1 MLRDSCGAYCPSS
14 VSTGAGNDSAAITV
28 EPAAEAAL
36 QDAPS
41 CTDTVSVPNS
51 LIHQERLFMPL
62 EAIFAGRKAAGCER
76 GAFLG
81 EDAGAPSGESVL
93 EFLCFLI
100 SNEVYG
106 INIMDI
112 KEIIKPRETAEI
124 PCAPLFISGVISL
137 RGAII
142 PVIDLRVRLGFQ
154 SGEPTGRER
163 ILVIK
168 NSTELSGLLVDEVLQ
183 VTQVP
188 LDAVEEAPSV
198 LDGVDHRFISG
209 IGRMENRLMI
219 MLDLEK
225 IADINLY

>member
-1 MLRDSCGAYCPSS
+1 
-14 VSTGAGNDSAAITV
+14 
-28 EPAAEAAL
+28 
-36 QDAPS
+36 
-41 CTDTVSVPNS
+41 
-51 LIHQERLFMPL
+51 MPL